1 LHQVQFQERREV
13 ELDLIPTK
21 RLPNA
26 IVKAKVKY
34 EDRQAWIEISYDKM
48 KPAVLFYGDVAS
60 YVVWAITTDG
70 STDNLGELWVRQG
83 EDSGNVK
90 FSTGLK
96 SFALLVTAETHP
108 LVKKPSEMIIF
119 VNAPGPKPQVIST
132 AFKFS
137 AFEPAPKVGLESLE
151 AVKYDGTTP
160 LDLLQAQK
168 VYELAGRMGC
178 EQYAAQRYREA
189 GLALAQATQ
198 MSKSAAAR
206 RGAEDY
212 SRRSTAASSEA
223 IRLTVREIEAKEL
236 EAKVAQRRQ
245 EIATLESR
253 AADADKKAGDAAKKA
268 AEEEARATRAE
279 AAARQAQSEAE
290 TGRRELE
297 RLKQDRAAMERE
309 KSSLSTALDSLRKE
323 QTALQQSMADLAK
336 EKELLGS
343 RLQDALSKVADT
355 QTSARGLIVNLPD
368 ILFDVNKATLK
379 PEAKLVIS
387 KLAGILLIMRD
398 LNLRVE
404 GHTDSTGTDAR
415 NQQLSAERADSVL
428 GFLRDQGIEP
438 VRMTAA
444 GYGKD
449 RPVADNSTVEG
460 RRRNRR
466 VEIIIAEGIVK
477 EQAAPAP

>member
-1 LHQVQFQERREV
+1 
-13 ELDLIPTK
+13 
-21 RLPNA
+21 
-26 IVKAKVKY
+26 
-34 EDRQAWIEISYDKM
+34 
-48 KPAVLFYGDVAS
+48 
-60 YVVWAITTDG
+60 
-70 STDNLGELWVRQG
+70 
-83 EDSGNVK
+83 
-90 FSTGLK
+90 
-96 SFALLVTAETHP
+96 
-108 LVKKPSEMIIF
+108 
-119 VNAPGPKPQVIST
+119 
-132 AFKFS
+132 
-137 AFEPAPKVGLESLE
+137 
-151 AVKYDGTTP
+151 
-160 LDLLQAQK
+160 
-168 VYELAGRMGC
+168 
-178 EQYAAQRYREA
+178 
-189 GLALAQATQ
+189 
-198 MSKSAAAR
+198 
-206 RGAEDY
+206 
-212 SRRSTAASSEA
+212 
-223 IRLTVREIEAKEL
+223 LTVREIEAKEL

-336 EKELLGS
+336 EKELVGS